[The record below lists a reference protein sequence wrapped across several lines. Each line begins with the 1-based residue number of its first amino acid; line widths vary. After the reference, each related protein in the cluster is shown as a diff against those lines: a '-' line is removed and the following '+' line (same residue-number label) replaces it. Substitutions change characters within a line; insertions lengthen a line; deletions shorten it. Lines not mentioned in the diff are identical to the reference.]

1 MCFLRI
7 QSIKLFKTELNRG
20 CITGSSFNW
29 QGHVHEQQLPEG
41 QLGTWFQQH
50 ANNLP
55 FIKSNTK
62 QSLSGVWKA
71 YVMHTMKGLFTC
83 KKVQKNVYMSG
94 FMKTMITKLYPAKS
108 RQYKN

>member
-83 KKVQKNVYMSG
+83 KKVQKKCIYVRIYENNDNKIVPCQ
-94 FMKTMITKLYPAKS
+94 K
-108 RQYKN
+108 